1 MTFLFHAVRELIE
14 IQIQMLSACTVG
26 SLSCLIARRAF

>member
-14 IQIQMLSACTVG
+14 IQIQMLSACIVG
-26 SLSCLIARRAF
+26 SLSCLLAKCVF